1 MENTQT
7 IDKITLRLEE
17 KLAEAEN
24 AVKEHKKVI
33 ASNDAKREEFLARLK
48 ELADSYNEVFE
59 ITPYDLDR
67 YDRGYKDTS
76 WGKGDFYGASNLLS
90 EIYLN
95 VDNNKGRWRYCSG
108 KTQYIEGDLDRKKY
122 SIEKFVEMHRGF
134 KLLFSAKGYLL
145 GRPQGCGSLSGLCFN
160 CDFHRGVRDRSFKR
174 EDFET
179 FLNSNEN
186 WFEYSEP
193 MVAELKNSPYQDRVS
208 THIVDVPYIAKD
220 LSESEWDLYK
230 HQNMNPDKLTLNE
243 MLSDV
248 YLIKSDT
255 REISVGSEKA
265 AFKEQPILQEQI
277 KKKSLLERL
286 FGK

>member
-1 MENTQT
+1 
-7 IDKITLRLEE
+7 
-17 KLAEAEN
+17 
-24 AVKEHKKVI
+24 
-33 ASNDAKREEFLARLK
+33 
-48 ELADSYNEVFE
+48 
-59 ITPYDLDR
+59 
-67 YDRGYKDTS
+67 
-76 WGKGDFYGASNLLS
+76 
-90 EIYLN
+90 
-95 VDNNKGRWRYCSG
+95 
-108 KTQYIEGDLDRKKY
+108 
-122 SIEKFVEMHRGF
+122 
-134 KLLFSAKGYLL
+134 
-145 GRPQGCGSLSGLCFN
+145 
-160 CDFHRGVRDRSFKR
+160 
-174 EDFET
+174 
-179 FLNSNEN
+179 
-186 WFEYSEP
+186 